1 MFKNLLLTA
10 ILLLSVITM
19 PQLSFAAHNHEAP
32 IEFKKPIIKTGEK
45 STLQKLIDATKPGD
59 TLLLEG
65 RVYRGSVTI
74 NKPITIQGVKGT
86 EIHSLS
92 NALTIADSEQVRLE
106 NLVFNAEET
115 AIVATN
121 MSDLMFNDVRIVN
134 AHAGI
139 FITESE
145 KIQLQNVTIE
155 GREGHF
161 KTKNH
166 AVAMYNSKNVT
177 VTNSAISDVLDG
189 LYLESVDGIELHENT
204 VKNSRYAMH
213 FMYSDNINLTN
224 NTLVHNMTGFMIM
237 IGKNLTL
244 TDNIVTK
251 NNTLNSLGVYFY
263 DVEQVIFKRNML
275 SENTVA
281 MDVQNT
287 KKMVAK
293 SNAFQTNGTVL
304 QVKRSP
310 DLIVSDNQFYGNI
323 LTIRSDQNRLQLA
336 NNFYDDYSGH
346 DYDGDGIGDT
356 AYIATNSF
364 GQWLVKKPVYQ
375 YFMESPSVIVLNMMD
390 TEVTG
395 NHALIVTDDR
405 PNMMKNSFEWSW
417 NINGVQLLFSSIV
430 LVAMLVVRRKLI

>member
-1 MFKNLLLTA
+1 MLKKMLLIA
-10 ILLLSVITM
+10 MLLLSVVMM
-19 PQLSFAAHNHEAP
+19 PQLSLAAHDHHAP

-74 NKPITIQGVKGT
+74 TKPITIQGVEGT
-86 EIHSLS
+86 EIHSLAT
-92 NALTIADSEQVRLE
+92 ALTIADSEQIRLE

-115 AIVATN
+115 AIMASNVK
-121 MSDLMFNDVRIVN
+121 DLTLNDVRIENSN
-134 AHAGI
+134 AGLI
-139 FITESE
+139 VTDSQNINLT
-145 KIQLQNVTIE
+145 NVTVE

-166 AVAMYNSKNVT
+166 AVAMYNSTNVT
-177 VTNSAISDVLDG
+177 VTNSTISDVLDG
-189 LYLESVDGIELHENT
+189 FYLERVVGIELHENT

-213 FMYSDNINLTN
+213 FMYSDNMNLTN

-237 IGKNLTL
+237 IAKNLTL
-244 TDNIVTK
+244 QENTVMK

-263 DVEQVIFKRNML
+263 DVEQVNFEHNTL

-287 KKMVAK
+287 KKMVAQ
-293 SNAFQTNGTVL
+293 SNIFQTNGTVL

-323 LTIRSDQNRLQLA
+323 LTIRSDQDRLQLTD
-336 NNFYDDYSGH
+336 NFYDDYSGH
-346 DYDGDGIGDT
+346 DYDGDNIGDT

-375 YFMESPSVIVLNMMD
+375 YFIESPSVVVLNMMD

-395 NHALIVTDDR
+395 NHTLIVTDDR
-405 PNMMKNSFEWSW
+405 PQMMKNSFEWSW
-417 NINGVQLLFSSIV
+417 NIHVVQLLFSSIV
-430 LVAMLVVRRKLI
+430 LAAMLVVRRKLI

>member
-1 MFKNLLLTA
+1 MFKNMLLA
-10 ILLLSVITM
+10 VILFLSVMTV
-19 PQLSFAAHNHEAP
+19 PQLSFAEHNHEAP
-32 IEFKKPIIKTGEK
+32 VEFKKPIIKTGEK

-59 TLLLEG
+59 TLVLEG

-74 NKPITIQGVKGT
+74 DKPITIQGVEGT

-92 NALTIADSEQVRLE
+92 TALTIADSKQVLLE
-106 NLVFNAEET
+106 NIVFNAEET
-115 AIVATN
+115 AIVASKV
-121 MSDLMFNDVRIVN
+121 SDLTFNDVRIVN
-134 AHAGI
+134 SHAGI
-139 FITESE
+139 IVTDSE
-145 KIQLQNVTIE
+145 DISLHNVTIE
-155 GREGHF
+155 GRAGHF

-166 AVAMYNSKNVT
+166 AVAMYNAKNVT

-189 LYLESVDGIELHENT
+189 LYLESVEGIELQENT

-213 FMYSDNINLTN
+213 FMYSDNINLTK
-224 NTLVHNMTGFMIM
+224 NTLVHNMAGFMIM

-244 TDNIVTK
+244 IDNVVTK

-263 DVEQVIFKRNML
+263 DVEQVEFERNTL

-293 SNAFQTNGTVL
+293 SNEFQTNGTVL

-405 PNMMKNSFEWSW
+405 PNIMKNSFEWSW
-417 NINGVQLLFSSIV
+417 NINCVQLLFSSIV

>member
-1 MFKNLLLTA
+1 MT
-10 ILLLSVITM
+10 V
-19 PQLSFAAHNHEAP
+19 PQFSFAAHNHDAP

-74 NKPITIQGVKGT
+74 NKPITIQGVEGT
-86 EIHSLS
+86 EIHSLAT
-92 NALTIADSEQVRLE
+92 ALTIADSEQVRLE
-106 NLVFNAEET
+106 NLLFNAEET

-139 FITESE
+139 IITDSE
-145 KIQLQNVTIE
+145 KIQLHNVTIE

-263 DVEQVIFKRNML
+263 DVEQVVFKRNML

-287 KKMVAK
+287 KKMVAT
-293 SNAFQTNGTVL
+293 Q
-304 QVKRSP
+304 
-310 DLIVSDNQFYGNI
+310 
-323 LTIRSDQNRLQLA
+323 
-336 NNFYDDYSGH
+336 
-346 DYDGDGIGDT
+346 
-356 AYIATNSF
+356 
-364 GQWLVKKPVYQ
+364 
-375 YFMESPSVIVLNMMD
+375 
-390 TEVTG
+390 
-395 NHALIVTDDR
+395 
-405 PNMMKNSFEWSW
+405 
-417 NINGVQLLFSSIV
+417 
-430 LVAMLVVRRKLI
+430 